1 MKLLAAILTTLVCLA
16 PYSQALAAN
25 ASASPDMKPLPVGQA
40 APDVLFGGPASP
52 GEAAQL
58 GVPASAKSFRLNDIK
73 GEAVILVV
81 FSMYCPYCQKEGPEL
96 DKMHKLIKDKGLA
109 DKVKLVGLG
118 AGNSAYEVNVYRE
131 KFKLAFPLLA
141 DQDFTAYKAFGQVGT
156 PFYYVLK
163 RQGPGFVIVDQLLGC
178 VPAPEA
184 FVDGVLQ
191 KTGLGGGK

>member
-1 MKLLAAILTTLVCLA
+1 MKLIFALLAALVCLS
-16 PYSQALAAN
+16 PCSHALAAN

-40 APDVLFGGPASP
+40 APDVLLSGPASP

-58 GVPASAKSFRLNDIK
+58 GVQASAKSFRLNDIK
-73 GEAVILVV
+73 GDAVILVV
-81 FSMYCPYCQKEGPEL
+81 FSMYCPFCQKEGPEL

-109 DKVKLVGLG
+109 DKLKLVGLG

-131 KFKLAFPLLA
+131 KFKLGFPLLA
-141 DQDFTAYKAFGQVGT
+141 DQDFAAHKAFGQVGT

-163 RQGPGFVIVDQLLGC
+163 RQGAGFVITEALLGC
-178 VPAPEA
+178 VPSPEA
-184 FVDGVLQ
+184 FVEGVIQ